1 MDSSTL
7 TFSSGSVRQ
16 PGSSSGS
23 VRQPGSS
30 RCSSLPPNSSRSR
43 RGGSSEGKAT
53 PPLSE
58 GLGAAAAATD
68 GDGDLTAADISVK
81 REGTAGGGGGLLW
94 DDEEDDPYVSGL
106 SS

>member
-1 MDSSTL
+1 MRQVQMDSS
-7 TFSSGSVRQ
+7 F
-16 PGSSSGS
+16 SSGS

-68 GDGDLTAADISVK
+68 SSGASGDGDLTAADISVK
-81 REGTAGGGGGLLW
+81 REGTAGGGRGLLW